1 MGIFFGS
8 CSHKNLKDD
17 PQAELIV
24 QLIDGAKKYKDTVMN
39 TDRADSLAEEALK
52 FALVSNND
60 FLISRAYTANL
71 EYRTGQNL
79 NVEQGKEYFSQAL
92 NNARNIG
99 NDSLAADAYLA
110 YTHFLIKR
118 NLPKDALNY
127 LNMMPEMKSD
137 KDFFKVKELLLHSE
151 INKIENQPFEQLRNL
166 MDANY
171 KAYDAENY
179 QLKNETDQKLSDFY
193 LNEKKYEN
201 ALGYNDKMRASIAS
215 QTKIDS
221 VQWYYVE
228 ADRLVILTKYIDNS
242 AVIDIARKIDDFGKR
257 MNIPK
262 LSFYAQSSLR
272 TYLIDHQDFNS
283 LENWYNKYPSQLQ
296 ELKVQNKSYYY
307 RVKAYLSENRKVVD
321 SAKYFFDAAL
331 QSSQDQNPYS
341 LYTYYLRKGDFEK
354 RNNQLKQAYSDYEQA
369 FEYSLKTNNYYNQ
382 IAVGED
388 IVAYFMKEKND
399 VKANQYLT
407 KLNLAKSDLI
417 QFLSD
422 DNIRSVELDNILAQ
436 KELARKKI
444 LERQEMKHNQQYLI
458 ITLFII
464 LVLMTLVVVS
474 YYKVPIWWI
483 KSMGYVSFLMFF
495 EFLMMLID
503 GWLHAFTH
511 GEPWKI
517 LLFKVV
523 LLTFLVPIHHWIE
536 KYIVNLLLQDHL
548 RNFVKK
554 HGFNKKREMEV

>member
-1 MGIFFGS
+1 M
-8 CSHKNLKDD
+8 
-17 PQAELIV
+17 
-24 QLIDGAKKYKDTVMN
+24 
-39 TDRADSLAEEALK
+39 
-52 FALVSNND
+52 
-60 FLISRAYTANL
+60 
-71 EYRTGQNL
+71 
-79 NVEQGKEYFSQAL
+79 
-92 NNARNIG
+92 
-99 NDSLAADAYLA
+99 
-110 YTHFLIKR
+110 
-118 NLPKDALNY
+118 
-127 LNMMPEMKSD
+127 
-137 KDFFKVKELLLHSE
+137 
-151 INKIENQPFEQLRNL
+151 
-166 MDANY
+166 
-171 KAYDAENY
+171 
-179 QLKNETDQKLSDFY
+179 
-193 LNEKKYEN
+193 
-201 ALGYNDKMRASIAS
+201 
-215 QTKIDS
+215 
-221 VQWYYVE
+221 
-228 ADRLVILTKYIDNS
+228 
-242 AVIDIARKIDDFGKR
+242 
-257 MNIPK
+257 
-262 LSFYAQSSLR
+262 
-272 TYLIDHQDFNS
+272 
-283 LENWYNKYPSQLQ
+283 
-296 ELKVQNKSYYY
+296 
-307 RVKAYLSENRKVVD
+307 
-321 SAKYFFDAAL
+321 
-331 QSSQDQNPYS
+331 
-341 LYTYYLRKGDFEK
+341 
-354 RNNQLKQAYSDYEQA
+354 KQAYSDYEQA
-369 FEYSLKTNNYYNQ
+369 FEYSLQTNNYYNQ

-388 IVAYFMKEKND
+388 IVSYFMKEKND

-444 LERQEMKHNQQYLI
+444 VERQEMKHNQQYLI

-523 LLTFLVPIHHWIE
+523 LLTFLVPVHHWIE